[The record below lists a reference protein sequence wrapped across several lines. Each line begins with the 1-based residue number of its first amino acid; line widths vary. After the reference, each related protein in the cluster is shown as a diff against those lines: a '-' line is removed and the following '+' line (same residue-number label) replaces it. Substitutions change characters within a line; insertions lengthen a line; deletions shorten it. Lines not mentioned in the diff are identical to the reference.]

1 MALAQY
7 TPKDYY
13 NSKNQ
18 GYYQF
23 VTVDDIISNFLVS
36 YVGDD
41 KIIKSAKRNEIAYH
55 AQRTLQEL
63 SYDTIDNVKSIEVE
77 IPPSLSI
84 PLPHDFVSYVR
95 ITCLDDNGLERP
107 LKPSNNTT
115 APTPYLQDKDYNY
128 LYDDQGNVLIG
139 KESEAS
145 KRFKEQRNNSTN
157 TPDASDLTYLE
168 EGYGYNVD
176 FGKRYGI
183 NPQDANKNDTFIIDQ
198 PRGVISF
205 SSGVQNKIIIIKY
218 VSDGLNV
225 DEDMKVHKFA
235 EEAMYKS
242 IALAI
247 MSAKSNI
254 PEYQINRLKREKKAT
269 MRSAKLRLANIN
281 MEDLTQTMRG
291 KSKQIKH

>member
-7 TPKDYY
+7 TPKEYY
-13 NSKNQ
+13 NSKDQ

-23 VTVDDIISNFLVS
+23 VTIDDIISNFLVS

-77 IPPSLSI
+77 IPPSMSL
-84 PLPHDFVSYVR
+84 PLPHDFVNYVR
-95 ITCLDDNGLERP
+95 ITCLDEAGIERP
-107 LKPSNNTT
+107 LKPSQTTT
-115 APTPYLQDKDYNY
+115 APTPYLQDDDYNY
-128 LYDDQGNVLIG
+128 LYDDKGNVLIG
-139 KESEAS
+139 KESEAA
-145 KRFKEQRNNSTN
+145 KRFKGQNNNSYST
-157 TPDASDLTYLE
+157 TDASDITYLE

-183 NPQDANKNDTFIIDQ
+183 DPATANKNDTFVIDQ

-205 SSGVQNKIIIIKY
+205 SSGVKNKIIIIKY

-225 DEDMKVHKFA
+225 DEDMKIHKFA

-242 IALAI
+242 IALNI

-254 PEYQINRLKREKKAT
+254 PEYQINRLKKERKAA

-281 MEDLTQTMRG
+281 IEDLTQVMRG